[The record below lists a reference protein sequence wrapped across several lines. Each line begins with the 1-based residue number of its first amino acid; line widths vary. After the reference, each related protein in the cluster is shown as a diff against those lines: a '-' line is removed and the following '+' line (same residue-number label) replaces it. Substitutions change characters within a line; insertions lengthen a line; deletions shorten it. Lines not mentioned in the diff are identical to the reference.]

1 MYYKMSNNENNN
13 TQDGLKHKATAGVFW
28 ITAQRF
34 SNMLVSFVAGIIL
47 ARLLSPEDY
56 GLIGMLS
63 IFMLIAGTFIDGG
76 FGFAIIQK
84 KRPTQEDYST
94 VFFWNLGLAVILY
107 VVLYVSSP
115 AIASFYHVPLL
126 AKVLRV
132 QGVVLIINALRAVH
146 ENMLNKQFRFK
157 KLAITS
163 VASSVISLILTIWL
177 AYKGAGVW
185 ALVAQNLILQ
195 TIPMVVYWLT
205 NKWIPDLVFSLKSF
219 KELFSFG
226 FYMLMNA
233 LMVTVVNNIQGLFIG
248 RLYNPALMG
257 YYSKAHSTETLAS
270 TTISQV
276 VTQVS
281 FPLYSELQDQMEK
294 LRAVIKRLTTTMAFI
309 CFPMLF
315 VLILVAKPLFELL
328 YSAKWLECVPYFQ
341 LLCIAGLAVSL
352 ASINTQPIAAI
363 GKSKVMF
370 YWGMVKQFVG
380 IVLIV
385 GGLLAAGIWGML
397 VGMVVKSWLIYFINC
412 YLVDK
417 HIGYRFKEQL
427 MDLLPVFVFSIV
439 AFGVSYLCGFLLHL
453 NMYIEA
459 VAQFVLFVGVYCGLT
474 YLFKKELFGAAWEL
488 IQPLVSKFK
497 SRNR

>member
-1 MYYKMSNNENNN
+1 MYYKMADNENK
-13 TQDGLKHKATAGVFW
+13 QEGLKHKATAGVFW

-34 SNMLVSFVAGIIL
+34 SQILVNFVSGIVL

-56 GLIGMLS
+56 GLMGMLS

-94 VFFWNLGLAVILY
+94 VFFWNLGLAI
-107 VVLYVSSP
+107 VLYLILFVCAP

-126 AKVLRV
+126 SKVLRV
-132 QGVVLIINALRAVH
+132 SGIVLIINALRAIH
-146 ENMLNKQFRFK
+146 ENMLNKQFQFR

-163 VASSVISLILTIWL
+163 VSSSLISLVLTIWL
-177 AYKGAGVW
+177 AYQGFGVW
-185 ALVAQNLILQ
+185 ALVAQTLILQ
-195 TIPMVVYWLT
+195 TVPMVVYWLT
-205 NKWIPDLVFSLKSF
+205 NNWVPKLVFSLKSF

-226 FYMLMNA
+226 FYLLMNS
-233 LMVTVVNNIQGLFIG
+233 LMATIVNNIQGLLIG

-270 TTISQV
+270 TTISQA
-276 VTQVS
+276 VTQVT
-281 FPLYSELQDQMEK
+281 FPMYSELQDQMEK
-294 LRAVIKRLTTTMAFI
+294 MKAVIKRLTTTMAFV

-315 VLILVAKPLFELL
+315 ILILVAKPLFVLL
-328 YSAKWLECVPYFQ
+328 YSEKWLESVPYFQ
-341 LLCIAGLAVSL
+341 LLCISGLAVSL

-370 YWGMVKQFVG
+370 YWGMVKQFIG

-439 AFGVSYLCGFLLHL
+439 AFGVSYLCGCLLYL
-453 NMYIEA
+453 NMYIVA
-459 VAQFVLFVGVYCGLT
+459 VAQFVLFIGVYCGLT
-474 YLFKKELFGAAWEL
+474 YLFKKELFGAAWDL

>member
-1 MYYKMSNNENNN
+1 MYCDM
-13 TQDGLKHKATAGVFW
+13 QDDKEVKQNSLKQKATVGVFW

-34 SNMLVSFVAGIIL
+34 SHILVNFVSGIIL

-63 IFMLIAGTFIDGG
+63 IFMLVAGTFIDGG

-94 VFFWNLGLAVILY
+94 VFFWNLGLAI
-107 VVLYVSSP
+107 VLYLILFVCAP
-115 AIASFYHVPLL
+115 AIASFYHVSLL
-126 AKVLRV
+126 SKVLRV
-132 QGVVLIINALRAVH
+132 SGIVLIINALRAIH
-146 ENMLNKQFRFK
+146 ENMLNKQFQFR

-163 VASSVISLILTIWL
+163 VSSSLISLVLTIWL
-177 AYKGAGVW
+177 AYKGFGVW
-185 ALVAQNLILQ
+185 ALVAQTLILQ
-195 TIPMVVYWLT
+195 TVPMVVYWLT
-205 NKWIPDLVFSLKSF
+205 NNWVPKLVFSLKSF

-226 FYMLMNA
+226 FYMLMNS
-233 LMVTVVNNIQGLFIG
+233 LMATIVNNIQGLLIG

-270 TTISQV
+270 TTISQA
-276 VTQVS
+276 VTQVT
-281 FPLYSELQDQMEK
+281 FPMYSELQDQMEK
-294 LRAVIKRLTTTMAFI
+294 LKAVIKRLTTTMAFV

-315 VLILVAKPLFELL
+315 ILILVAKPLFVLL
-328 YSAKWLECVPYFQ
+328 YSEKWLESVPYFQ
-341 LLCIAGLAVSL
+341 LLCISGLAVSL

-363 GKSKVMF
+363 GKSKLMF
-370 YWGMVKQFVG
+370 YWGIVKQTIG
-380 IVLIV
+380 IALIV
-385 GGLLAAGIWGML
+385 GGLVVAGIWGML

-459 VAQFVLFVGVYCGLT
+459 VAQFVLFIGVYCGLT
-474 YLFKKELFGAAWEL
+474 HLFKKELFGAAWDL
-488 IQPLVSKFK
+488 VQPLISKYK
-497 SRNR
+497 KRK

>member
-1 MYYKMSNNENNN
+1 MESNQSE
-13 TQDGLKHKATAGVFW
+13 LKQKTTAGVFW

-34 SNMLVSFVAGIIL
+34 SQILVNFVSGIIL
-47 ARLLSPEDY
+47 ARLLTPEDY
-56 GLIGMLS
+56 GCIGMLG

-94 VFFWNLGLAVILY
+94 VFFWNLGLAVVLY
-107 VVLYVSSP
+107 VVLYFAAP

-126 AKVLRV
+126 RDVLRV
-132 QGVVLIINALRAVH
+132 QGIVLIINALRAIH
-146 ENMLNKQFRFK
+146 ENMLNKQFQFK

-163 VASSVISLILTIWL
+163 VASSLVSLAITIWM
-177 AYKGAGVW
+177 AYKGFGVW

-195 TIPMVVYWLT
+195 AIPMAVYWLT
-205 NKWIPDLVFSLKSF
+205 NHWIPKLLFSLKSF

-233 LMVTVVNNIQGLFIG
+233 LLVTIVNNIQGLLIG

-270 TTISQV
+270 TTISQA
-276 VTQVS
+276 VTQVT

-294 LRAVIKRLTTTMAFI
+294 MKAVIKRLTTTMAFV

-315 VLILVAKPLFELL
+315 VLILLAKPLFVLL
-328 YSAKWLECVPYFQ
+328 YSAKWLESVPYFQ
-341 LLCIAGLAVSL
+341 LLCIAGLAISL
-352 ASINTQPIAAI
+352 SSINTQPIAAI

-370 YWGMVKQFVG
+370 YWGVVKQVIGLAF
-380 IVLIV
+380 IV
-385 GGLLAAGIWGML
+385 GGLVIGGIWGML
-397 VGMVVKSWLIYFINC
+397 IGMVIRSWLTYFINA

-417 HIGYRFKEQL
+417 YIGYGMRAQVQDL
-427 MDLLPVFVFSIV
+427 MPVFLMSIV
-439 AFGVSYLCGFLLHL
+439 AFGVAYLCGMFWQS
-453 NMYIEA
+453 NMY
-459 VAQFVLFVGVYCGLT
+459 LVGTVQLIVYLGIYSGAT
-474 YLFKKELFGAAWEL
+474 YLFKKELFGDAWDL
-488 IQPLVSKFK
+488 LQPLVRKFK
-497 SRNR
+497 KGK

>member
-1 MYYKMSNNENNN
+1 M
-13 TQDGLKHKATAGVFW
+13 QDIEKEGQDNLKHKTTAGVFW

-34 SNMLVSFVAGIIL
+34 SQVIVNFVSGIIL

-94 VFFWNLGLAVILY
+94 VFFWNLGLAIALYAILF
-107 VVLYVSSP
+107 VCAP
-115 AIASFYHVPLL
+115 AIASFYRVPLL
-126 AKVLRV
+126 CKVLRV
-132 QGVVLIINALRAVH
+132 MGIVLIINALRAIH

-205 NKWIPDLVFSLKSF
+205 NNWFPKLIFSLKSF

-226 FYMLMNA
+226 FYMLMNS
-233 LMVTVVNNIQGLFIG
+233 LMVTIVNNIQGLLIG

-270 TTISQV
+270 TTISQA
-276 VTQVS
+276 VTQVT
-281 FPLYSELQDQMEK
+281 FPMYSELQDHMEK
-294 LRAVIKRLTTTMAFI
+294 MKAVIRRLTTTMAFV

-315 VLILVAKPLFELL
+315 ILILVAKPLFILL
-328 YSAKWLECVPYFQ
+328 YSAKWLESVPYFQ
-341 LLCIAGLAVSL
+341 LLCLSGLAVSL

-370 YWGMVKQFVG
+370 YWGIVKQTLGVA
-380 IVLIV
+380 LIV
-385 GGLLAAGIWGML
+385 GGLVVAGIWGML
-397 VGMVVKSWLIYFINC
+397 VGMVVKSWVVYFINC

-417 HIGYRFKEQL
+417 YIGYKIREQIF
-427 MDLLPVFVFSIV
+427 DLSAVFIMSIV
-439 AFGVSYLCGFLLHL
+439 AFVMAYLCGVFLHCG
-453 NMYIEA
+453 MYI
-459 VAQFVLFVGVYCGLT
+459 VATLQILIYIGIYCGAT
-474 YLFKKELFGAAWEL
+474 FVYKKELFGDAWEL
-488 IQPLVSKFK
+488 AQPLVSKLK
-497 SRNR
+497 RKK

>member
-1 MYYKMSNNENNN
+1 MYCRMQPIEEERKDN
-13 TQDGLKHKATAGVFW
+13 LKHKTTAGFFW
-28 ITAQRF
+28 ITTQRF
-34 SNMLVSFVAGIIL
+34 SHILVSFVSGIVL

-94 VFFWNLGLAVILY
+94 VFFWNLGLAI
-107 VVLYVSSP
+107 VLYIVLYFCAP

-126 AKVLRV
+126 SKVLRV
-132 QGVVLIINALRAVH
+132 SGMVLIINALRAIH
-146 ENMLNKQFRFK
+146 ENMLNKQFQFK
-157 KLAITS
+157 KLAITTII
-163 VASSVISLILTIWL
+163 SSIISLALTIWM
-177 AYKGAGVW
+177 AYMGFGVW
-185 ALVAQNLILQ
+185 ALVAQTLILQ

-205 NKWIPDLVFSLKSF
+205 NKWIPKLVFSLKSF

-233 LMVTVVNNIQGLFIG
+233 LMVTIVNNIQGLLIG

-270 TTISQV
+270 TTISQA
-276 VTQVS
+276 VTQVT
-281 FPLYSELQDQMEK
+281 FPLYSELQDQMER
-294 LRAVIKRLTTTMAFI
+294 LNAIIKRLTTTMAFI

-315 VLILVAKPLFELL
+315 ILILLAKPLFVLL
-328 YSAKWLECVPYFQ
+328 YSAKWLESVPYFQ

-370 YWGMVKQFVG
+370 YWGIVKQTVG
-380 IVLIV
+380 IVFIV
-385 GGLLAAGIWGML
+385 GGLILAGIWGML
-397 VGMVVKSWLIYFINC
+397 VGMVVKSWVIYFINC

-417 HIGYRFKEQL
+417 HIGYKLKNQL
-427 MDLLPVFVFSIV
+427 IDLLPVFIMSTMAFVIAYMFGHFFNLDMYLLAIV
-439 AFGVSYLCGFLLHL
+439 
-453 NMYIEA
+453 
-459 VAQFVLFVGVYCGLT
+459 QFVMYLGIYCGAT
-474 YLFKKELFGAAWEL
+474 YVFKKDYFADAWDL
-488 IQPLVSKFK
+488 IQPLLSKFK
-497 SRNR
+497 KK